1 MGILGLILL
10 IFCLNLLFRTFDDA
24 AEGCGCL
31 FFLVILYM
39 LLVKGC

>member
-1 MGILGLILL
+1 MGILDVILL
-10 IFCLNLLFRTFDDA
+10 IFCLRLLFRLLDDA

-31 FFLVILYM
+31 FFLLILYM